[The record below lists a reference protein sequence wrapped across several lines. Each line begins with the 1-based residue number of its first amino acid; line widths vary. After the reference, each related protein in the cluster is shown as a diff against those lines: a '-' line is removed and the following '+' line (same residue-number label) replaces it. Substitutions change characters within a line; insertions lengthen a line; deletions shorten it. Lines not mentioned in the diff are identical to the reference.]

1 MKSTLKNLL
10 EMLKEL
16 IPETNQNQQGYNNMR
31 LIPIPVRPREQES
44 PNPYN
49 TNR

>member
-16 IPETNQNQQGYNNMR
+16 IPETNQAQQGYNNMR
-31 LIPIPVRPREQES
+31 LIPIPVKPREQKS
-44 PNPYN
+44 PNPFN
-49 TNR
+49 TVR

>member
-16 IPETNQNQQGYNNMR
+16 IPETNQDQQEYNNMR
-31 LIPIPVRPREQES
+31 LIPVPVRPREQKRPS
-44 PNPYN
+44 PFN
-49 TNR
+49 TVR